1 MNLRVY
7 NAKDKL
13 KETIDAMTYVK
24 TKEELSRLFAD
35 AVQELLE
42 YKSVLRE
49 EIKCDKLS
57 CAEGKAILNSV
68 YRVKSYGKRNC
79 D

>member
-13 KETIDAMTYVK
+13 RETIDAMTYVR
-24 TKEELSRLFAD
+24 TNEELNKLIAY
-35 AVQELLE
+35 AIQEL
-42 YKSVLRE
+42 YNYQQKLRK

-57 CAEGKAILNSV
+57 CAESKAILNSI
-68 YRVKSYGKRNC
+68 YGVGVMRKEKL
-79 D
+79 